1 MVMFDMDIISMI
13 YNMDMNSDMVGLYGL
28 DMISLMLYDM
38 DTISIMIFDMDMISM
53 IYNRDMISIMVYD
66 MNMISMM
73 IFDMV
78 MSFGTVYDREFFSMI
93 CIFGQ
98 VFYDN
103 IQH

>member
-66 MNMISMM
+66 VNMISMM

-93 CIFGQ
+93 GIFGQ
-98 VFYDN
+98 VF
-103 IQH
+103 